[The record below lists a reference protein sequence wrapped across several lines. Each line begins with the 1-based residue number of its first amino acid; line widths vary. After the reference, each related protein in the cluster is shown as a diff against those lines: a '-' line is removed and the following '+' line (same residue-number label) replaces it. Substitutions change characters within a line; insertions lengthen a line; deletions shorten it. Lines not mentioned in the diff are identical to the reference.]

1 VECDLAREQAT
12 EERFQAALGDEGD
25 LALFLAQMPKGADL
39 HNHLSGSVYA
49 ETYLAW
55 AKEDG
60 YCINTNTKASVFPNQ
75 CSASTQPTPGPGP
88 FYDSIVRAWSMLD
101 FVPGAVSGH
110 DHFFST
116 FGKFGAVAGAHR
128 DESIAD
134 FLQRAADENI
144 QHIETMFNN
153 GRNVGTLAASIFSGT
168 VTEDKLEGF
177 YASLLA
183 HGSFAGELQK
193 DVQAVNSAAANY
205 RNLLG
210 CAGPTPPGAC
220 GVSVRFIAQ
229 VSRTGANDQIFG
241 QLVAAFEMAAKTPH
255 LVGVNLSSPEDDVA
269 SLKNY
274 TLHMQMLD
282 FLHKK
287 YTLPGKSPLRVTLHA
302 GELTAKYL
310 PSGYEDALTFHIRQA
325 VELGHA
331 ERIGHGIAIL
341 SETDSAGLLA
351 EMAKRKVLVEVC
363 LSSNVQILEVSGPAH
378 PLSAYLANKV
388 PVTLASDDLGVSRSS
403 LAGEYARGATAQQ
416 LSYKQLKRMA
426 RESLEHAFLPGD
438 SLWGSLDDAAPVAP
452 CAPTDEVGLG
462 EELTP
467 ACKAFLDQSERAA
480 AQWELERRLRIFES
494 DG

>member
-1 VECDLAREQAT
+1 
-12 EERFQAALGDEGD
+12 
-25 LALFLAQMPKGADL
+25 
-39 HNHLSGSVYA
+39 
-49 ETYLAW
+49 
-55 AKEDG
+55 
-60 YCINTNTKASVFPNQ
+60 
-75 CSASTQPTPGPGP
+75 
-88 FYDSIVRAWSMLD
+88 MLD

-134 FLQRAADENI
+134 FLQRAADENV

-153 GRNVGTLAASIFSGT
+153 GKNVGDLAASLISGT
-168 VTEDKLEGF
+168 VSADKLEGF
-177 YASLLA
+177 YNTVVNDPT
-183 HGSFAGELQK
+183 FAAKLQQ
-193 DVQAVNSAAANY
+193 DVQAVNNAASNY
-205 RNLLG
+205 KNVLG

-241 QLVAAFEMAAKTPH
+241 QLIAAFEMAAKTPH
-255 LVGVNLSSPEDDVA
+255 LVGVNLSSPEDDVS

-274 TLHMQMLD
+274 ELHMQMLD
-282 FLHKK
+282 LLHKK

-310 PSGYEDALTFHIRQA
+310 PSGYESALNFHIRQA
-325 VELGHA
+325 VEVAHA

-351 EMAKRKVLVEVC
+351 EMAKRKVLVEIC
-363 LSSNVQILEVSGPAH
+363 LSSNVQILEVSGPEH

-388 PVTLASDDLGVSRSS
+388 PVALATDDLGVSRSS
-403 LAGEYARGATAQQ
+403 LAGEFTRGAVAQQ

-426 RESLEHAFLPGD
+426 RESLEHAFVPGA
-438 SLWGSLDDAAPVAP
+438 SLWASIEDTEAVAA
-452 CAPTDEVGLG
+452 CAPTDAAGLG
-462 EELTP
+462 ATP
-467 ACKAFLDQSERAA
+467 TPGCQAFLDGSERAA
-480 AQWELERRLRIFES
+480 MQWELEHRFRTFES
-494 DG
+494 NL